1 MLIHNPEKLQACLH
15 DLGLTS
21 FFSTNI
27 KPYLELH
34 HFRKDEYIF
43 TQFDKP
49 NYVYFFV
56 SGKAKVHQVNKNGS
70 VTLIKFYIAGDL
82 VGDLELL
89 DITTTTTSLQVM
101 EEVLCIGINTNKYK
115 DLLLNDTL
123 FLKAM
128 ATQLGK
134 KLLEDTDNF
143 SKNQTY
149 PLENRLAAF
158 ILTSQV
164 DGYFNEKLT
173 EAADYLGTS
182 YRHLLRVLASLCSSG
197 YLTKTSGGY
206 QILDRIQL
214 KELAYHCL

>member
-1 MLIHNPEKLQACLH
+1 MIVHNPAKLQACLH
-15 DLGLTS
+15 DLGLN
-21 FFSTNI
+21 FLFSTNI
-27 KPYLELH
+27 EPYLELH

-70 VTLIKFYIAGDL
+70 VTLIKFYVAGDL
-82 VGDLELL
+82 IGDLELL
-89 DITTTTTSLQVM
+89 DIVTTTTSLQAM

-149 PLENRLAAF
+149 PVENRLAAF
-158 ILTSQV
+158 ILTSQIN
-164 DGYFNEKLT
+164 GCFNEKLT
-173 EAADYLGTS
+173 EVADYLGTS
-182 YRHLLRVLASLCSSG
+182 YRHLLRVLAGLCSNG
-197 YLTKTSGGY
+197 YLTKSSGGY
-206 QILDRIQL
+206 LILEHEKLQ
-214 KELAYHCL
+214 ELAYHCT

>member
-1 MLIHNPEKLQACLH
+1 MLIHNPAKLQAYIH
-15 DLGLTS
+15 ELGLTS
-21 FFSTNI
+21 WFSTDI
-27 KPYLELH
+27 EPCLELH
-34 HFRKDEYIF
+34 SFHKDEYIF

-70 VTLIKFYIAGDL
+70 VTLIKFYVTGDL

-89 DITTTTTSLQVM
+89 DIATSAVSLQAM

-115 DLLLNDTL
+115 NLLLNDTV
-123 FLKAM
+123 FLKAL

-134 KLLEDTDNF
+134 KMLEDTINF

-149 PLENRLAAF
+149 AVENRLAAF

-164 DGYFNEKLT
+164 DGCFNETLT
-173 EAADYLGTS
+173 EVADYLGTS
-182 YRHLLRVLASLCSSG
+182 YRHLLRVLSSLCSNG
-197 YLTKTSGGY
+197 YLMKSPSGY
-206 QILDRIQL
+206 QIIAADQL
-214 KELAYHCL
+214 QELANHCL